1 MSLWTGMHIDENSL
15 HLNHHISVSKAETRT
30 YLTPLTQIK
39 ICSVIQL
46 NLTKSQ
52 MFDFT
57 SKDLGAKCWGENL
70 LAQSMKESTQVT
82 VFLRYY
88 PQRRFSFC
96 TLSQKQLKLNG
107 PPFYFLCVSLSI
119 LLTSSYFLSFSYVHC
134 LSTGC
139 LLFLLI

>member
-1 MSLWTGMHIDENSL
+1 MHIDENSL

-70 LAQSMKESTQVT
+70 LAQSG
-82 VFLRYY
+82 R
-88 PQRRFSFC
+88 
-96 TLSQKQLKLNG
+96 
-107 PPFYFLCVSLSI
+107 
-119 LLTSSYFLSFSYVHC
+119 LSFSAMSQKDLPFC
-134 LSTGC
+134 LPSP
-139 LLFLLI
+139 